1 MDNVDDSKSPYAG
14 LAKKIRGG
22 KSAST
27 IEYESRKP
35 TIRITR
41 LVAKSGFGKAF
52 KLLDLYEKFT
62 ASNGVVVLVNQTQM
76 AVLAPGESVKVEVEP
91 GDTTIRVKSFAVS
104 AVAKVN
110 LEMGQ
115 RVNYICFS
123 SMTGIVLTQKKNL

>member
-41 LVAKSGFGKAF
+41 LVAKSGF
-52 KLLDLYEKFT
+52 
-62 ASNGVVVLVNQTQM
+62 S
-76 AVLAPGESVKVEVEP
+76 
-91 GDTTIRVKSFAVS
+91 
-104 AVAKVN
+104 
-110 LEMGQ
+110 
-115 RVNYICFS
+115 C
-123 SMTGIVLTQKKNL
+123 